1 MFVVDPTQSE
11 KKSFNKKMITL
22 SKNGGDNK
30 TKWKSYLTKHLVL
43 YSKNPQVGM
52 RGSWNIE
59 KR

>member
-1 MFVVDPTQSE
+1 
-11 KKSFNKKMITL
+11 MITL

-30 TKWKSYLTKHLVL
+30 TKWKSYPTKHLVL
-43 YSKNPQVGM
+43 YSKNPQAGM